1 MHARIPRAGVALI
14 ACLLALDAT
23 AQQTATRQ
31 AREAEPP
38 ERQAA
43 TQGAQVQPSQNT
55 VIVAPAVLATV
66 EADNGATI
74 TFLEPEE
81 GAVLIIEEGQYPAQ
95 SVLQRADIAA
105 LDDPVEVYRA
115 IRPQRVV
122 PKPLVQAQVARVA
135 IPQDT
140 PEPEEADV
148 VLEPKTFSLA
158 AVPVAPD
165 EPGTPGT
172 IKAKPATPRPATD
185 DMKSVPA
192 EQAPVRMKAVPVEP
206 EPGEKDTAK
215 PLPGQKPGNT
225 GQAQEEQKP
234 PPDQTRAAWFQDEF
248 CNPGN
253 VFTYHWC
260 WLNRTGSSTQ
270 QRWSQSMA
278 PIVYSCGG
286 TVKLQFQYKR
296 FGKWKD
302 YVSRDVLP
310 GYYFAAHRSG
320 IWRTRRARVVSADG
334 DCYHFAGAGV
344 R

>member
-1 MHARIPRAGVALI
+1 MHARIPRAG
-14 ACLLALDAT
+14 LALVAFSFVFNAA

-31 AREAEPP
+31 AREAETP
-38 ERQAA
+38 ERA
-43 TQGAQVQPSQNT
+43 TSAVPAQVQPSQNT
-55 VIVAPAVLATV
+55 VIVAPAVLATL
-66 EADNGATI
+66 EADNGATV
-74 TFLEPEE
+74 TFLEPED
-81 GAVLIIEEGQYPAQ
+81 GAVLIIEEGQYPAR
-95 SVLQRADIAA
+95 SVLQRADITE
-105 LDDPVEVYRA
+105 LDDPVQIYRA
-115 IRPQRVV
+115 LAPQRLV

-135 IPQDT
+135 VPQDT

-148 VLEPKTFSLA
+148 VREPKPLGVSAL
-158 AVPVAPD
+158 PVAPD
-165 EPGTPGT
+165 Q
-172 IKAKPATPRPATD
+172 PAPAGVE
-185 DMKSVPA
+185 SVPA
-192 EQAPVRMKAVPVEP
+192 KQAPVRMKAVPVEP
-206 EPGEKDTAK
+206 AGGKSQGAAK
-215 PLPGQKPGNT
+215 PLPSQEPGGT
-225 GQAQEEQKP
+225 GQAQEEQKPQP
-234 PPDQTRAAWFQDEF
+234 PPDQTRAAWFQGEF

-310 GYYFAAHRSG
+310 GYYFAAYRSG